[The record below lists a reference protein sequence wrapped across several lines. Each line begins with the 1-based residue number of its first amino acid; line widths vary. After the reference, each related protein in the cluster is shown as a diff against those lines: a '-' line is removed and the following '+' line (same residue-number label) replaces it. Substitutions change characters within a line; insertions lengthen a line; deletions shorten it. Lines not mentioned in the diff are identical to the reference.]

1 MDYEEY
7 EVVPASP
14 LKRMEQRLANIE
26 SQGSPS
32 EVRRL
37 VEEMVELIKSNQRVI
52 DDVIKSDSELR
63 DELSKI
69 PPKLQG
75 VIDGV
80 QEFISILKSSAEE
93 SGEASTGMEPVVA
106 KLTEIADQNKKMVEA
121 SQAMLSSLSLI
132 DKRLKRAY
140 VDNNVQRY

>member
-80 QEFISILKSSAEE
+80 QEFI
-93 SGEASTGMEPVVA
+93 
-106 KLTEIADQNKKMVEA
+106 
-121 SQAMLSSLSLI
+121 
-132 DKRLKRAY
+132 
-140 VDNNVQRY
+140 